1 MPAKRSEGVI
11 PEVNV
16 RNPSYTNDVSHTS
29 GSTRSPKQRYEWPQE
44 KTDVLLFFLNKN
56 LSDN

>member
-1 MPAKRSEGVI
+1 MPVKRSEGVI

-16 RNPSYTNDVSHTS
+16 RNLSYTKDESHTS

-44 KTDVLLFFLNKN
+44 KTDVLLIFFNKK
-56 LSDN
+56 LSEN